1 MPSAWAGCL
10 LEIWE
15 ETRQQTPRGL
25 ARHDGRLERGFLQ
38 GAVETCWG
46 GAGFPGRKSQL
57 YRWTCSINHTPG
69 LAWSSPSEGIL

>member
-25 ARHDGRLERGFLQ
+25 ARPDGEAGERVSAGSCGDMLGWGRVPRAEVSAMQMDMLHQPHPRLGMELSF
-38 GAVETCWG
+38 
-46 GAGFPGRKSQL
+46 
-57 YRWTCSINHTPG
+57 
-69 LAWSSPSEGIL
+69 

>member
-25 ARHDGRLERGFLQ
+25 ARPGGEAGERVSAGSCGDML
-38 GAVETCWG
+38 
-46 GAGFPGRKSQL
+46 GFPGRKSQL
-57 YRWTCSINHTPG
+57 CRWTCSINHTPG